1 MVSLVASMVGCL
13 ALRVNFDVL
22 HKYYMYDTALQCH
35 YRFLA
40 SKQQCEQVVSC
51 AACQNDL
58 NEKAVILE
66 VAVWLV

>member
-1 MVSLVASMVGCL
+1 MGGCL

-40 SKQQCEQVVSC
+40 SKQQCEQVVSFV
-51 AACQNDL
+51 AYRNDL
-58 NEKAVILE
+58 NEEA
-66 VAVWLV
+66 